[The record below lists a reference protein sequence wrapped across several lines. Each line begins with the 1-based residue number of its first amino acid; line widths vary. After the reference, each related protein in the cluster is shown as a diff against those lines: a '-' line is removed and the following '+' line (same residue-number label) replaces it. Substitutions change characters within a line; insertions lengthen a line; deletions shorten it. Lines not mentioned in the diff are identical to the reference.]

1 MTKLYYGH
9 GLTEASHH
17 FQTEPEAVKER
28 LTDTSLTKMSF
39 SLSFFP
45 LNSQWKP
52 MLQARLPHLLQL
64 LLRSPVLP
72 ESVQLQTLCVVT
84 LLGLLQVTTLNL
96 QSLHCLH
103 CPHHLLLCLGNTQKY
118 TRCI

>member
-17 FQTEPEAVKER
+17 FQTEPEAGKER

-39 SLSFFP
+39 SLSFFS

-118 TRCI
+118 RCI